1 MRLVQFKKS
10 DSQRA
15 VGVVIDDNTVSEV
28 KDINTVYELAS
39 KAIKQKLSLKDAI
52 ERLGLSINHDYQ
64 QLLSNNQILVPFDH
78 PNPSHSMVSG
88 TGLTHLGSASTR
100 NEMHQQQKKIVDS
113 NVTDTLKMFQ
123 LGVEGGKPEAG
134 KVGVQPEWFYKG
146 DGNIVV
152 NPGED
157 LITPSFAEDAG
168 EEPEIVGLYIIA
180 DDRKPYRLGFAL
192 GNEFSDHVM
201 EKRNYL
207 YLAHSKLRAC
217 SFGPEL
223 LLGDLPRNLA
233 GRSRILRDGKILWE
247 KEFFS
252 GEDNMSHS
260 IENLEYHHF
269 KYQQFL
275 QPGNVHIHY
284 FGTATLSVADNI
296 KTQIGDQFEIAIKE
310 FGQPLVNKIS
320 QATTENTIS
329 KVIRL

>member
-1 MRLVQFKKS
+1 MRLVQFKKLAN
-10 DSQRA
+10 QRA
-15 VGVVIDDNTVSEV
+15 VGIAVDDNTIAE
-28 KDINTVYELAS
+28 INSITTVYELAL
-39 KAIKQKLSLKDAI
+39 KAIEQRISLTDAI
-52 ERLGLSINHDYQ
+52 EQLGLSIEHNYQ
-64 QLLSNNQILVPFDH
+64 QLLQAKQILVPFDH
-78 PNPSHSMVSG
+78 PDPAHSMVSG

-100 NEMHQQQKKIVDS
+100 DEMHQQQKQVVD
-113 NVTDTLKMFQ
+113 NNATDTLKMFQ
-123 LGVEGGKPEAG
+123 WGVEKGKPKAG
-134 KVGVQPEWFYKG
+134 EIGVQPEWFYKG
-146 DGNIVV
+146 DGSIVV

-157 LITPSFAEDAG
+157 LITPNFAEDAG
-168 EEPEIVGLYIIA
+168 EEPEIVGLYVIGE
-180 DDRKPYRLGFAL
+180 DSRPYRIGFAV

-223 LLGDLPRNLA
+223 LLGNLPRNLA
-233 GRSRILRDGKILWE
+233 GTSRILRNGKTLWE

-252 GEDNMSHS
+252 GEDNMCHS

-275 QPGNVHIHY
+275 QPGDVHIHY

-296 KTQIGDQFEIAIKE
+296 KTQVGDQFEIAIKE

-320 QATTENTIS
+320 QATMQNTIS
-329 KVIRL
+329 KVTVL